1 MYGLAR
7 NVIAYI
13 RLSAVHGAIS
23 GVFSQLPYDNQHH
36 IIKRCPS
43 CFTLSLL
50 GVFLRVAKRVDL
62 LFHTCNYKAT
72 FNESTYQIFNT
83 NTCFV
88 LAIFSKKSCHVIQSI
103 HPYILYTHMQ
113 MDTHRQIN
121 IHMHTHA

>member
-62 LFHTCNYKAT
+62 LFHTCNHKTT
-72 FNESTYQIFNT
+72 FNESTYEIFNT
-83 NTCFV
+83 NTSLV
-88 LAIFSKKSCHVIQSI
+88 PAIFFFKEKLSCHTINPSI
-103 HPYILYTHMQ
+103 YIVYTYANGY
-113 MDTHRQIN
+113 T
-121 IHMHTHA
+121 